1 MLLAQ
6 VTEATSAAKDLVGTV
21 GIAVAVC
28 VVVLAAVFFMIWK
41 VINWVRE
48 DIVKPGMGRHM
59 TFMDGLESTIK
70 AQTSI
75 QQQQADN
82 CKRQTD
88 LLEALRAELALMN
101 KK

>member
-6 VTEATSAAKDLVGTV
+6 VTEATSAAKDLASTF
-21 GIAVAVC
+21 GIAVTVC
-28 VVVLAAVFFMIWK
+28 VLIIAAIFFFIWK
-41 VINWVRE
+41 LVNWARE
-48 DIVKPGMGRHM
+48 DIIKPGMARHM
-59 TFMDGLESTIK
+59 SFMDGLESTIK
-70 AQTSI
+70 CQTVI